1 MQGAIYNEIELSFLE
16 SLINEVNKRGDQN
29 TIQIDA
35 LKGIRKYVEADEA
48 LLILY
53 DFENLDLA
61 SKKLLG
67 DGDIWDVEDFLL
79 IKESRLCTD
88 LPTDVTLI
96 DPLSLSDPII
106 FDTFSKPVENV
117 LLVPLTSETVVLGAI
132 LLSNPSFDF
141 SDERRS
147 KFLELMFKGLA
158 NAIFAVEHN
167 RQLIINK
174 AELEASQ
181 WEILNSRN
189 ILRTFF
195 DNIPS
200 YIYVIDQ
207 SYTILI
213 INRRRSERVHMTPQE
228 LVGRKC
234 YEKLFGFTSPCPQCK
249 VADAFNGIPSVRNLR
264 EWLPNQSFIQWEIS
278 TVPIRDNSSVISRAI
293 VFDEDVTEKWIM
305 ETNLIETEK
314 LASIGQLA
322 ANIAHEIN
330 NPLAAI
336 IANVQLLLRDLRSAD
351 EDTIEALKLIETAGV
366 RAAGIV
372 GDLLKSARREKR
384 GEFEEISLNDSI
396 REAISISNFEI
407 KNRNVTVRLDL
418 QEDMPKIIA
427 NQNQLKGVWIN
438 LVINALGAIESPK
451 GLITITS
458 RFENG
463 EFRVSI
469 ADNGKGI
476 APEHLD
482 RIFEP
487 FFTTKDAKSGTG
499 LGLSVSRQVIK
510 EHHGTINFETR
521 LNKGTK
527 FIIILPEANGN
538 EL

>member
-1 MQGAIYNEIELSFLE
+1 MQAALYNEIELSFLE

-106 FDTFSKPVENV
+106 FDTFSKQVENV

-213 INRRRSERVHMTPQE
+213 INRRRSDRVHMTPQE

-234 YEKLFGFTSPCPQCK
+234 YEKLFGLTAPCPQCK

-384 GEFEEISLNDSI
+384 GEFEEIALNETI

-418 QEDMPKIIA
+418 QEDMPRIIA

-438 LVINALGAIESPK
+438 LIINALGAIDSPK
-451 GLITITS
+451 GVITITS
-458 RFENG
+458 RFEKG

-469 ADNGKGI
+469 ADNGRGI